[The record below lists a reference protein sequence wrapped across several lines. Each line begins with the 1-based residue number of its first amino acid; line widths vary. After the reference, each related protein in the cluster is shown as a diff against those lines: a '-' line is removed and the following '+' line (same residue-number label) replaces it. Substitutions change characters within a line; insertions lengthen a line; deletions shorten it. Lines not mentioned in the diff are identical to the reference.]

1 MDLNAFIGKLEEQRL
16 NIQNTK
22 LRGEQQNK
30 PKENSIKE
38 IIKIKGEM
46 NEVEH

>member
-1 MDLNAFIGKLEEQRL
+1 MDLNAFIDKLEEQRL

-22 LRGEQQNK
+22 LREEQQNK
-30 PKENSIKE
+30 PKENRIKE